1 MNRKWTKFLYE
12 ARNGEISAGVLLYKF
27 RDGQYY
33 VYLIHAG
40 GPYNQGNPHAWG
52 IPKGHFDETL
62 DNTLQQA
69 AEREFV
75 EEVGI
80 QVPGDLTFD
89 LGQIKTAS
97 GKTVQAFAAEGD
109 LPSGYILSSNM
120 VDKMINGKMV
130 TFPEVDD
137 GKWFTLEDA
146 YDIINNRQKPF
157 ITALEVEMSDK
168 LSEELS
174 VNEASNPKAIFMAG
188 GPGSGK
194 GTLLKRV
201 GAYDT
206 NFKVVNV
213 DDIFEPLLKA
223 KAIELKLPEK
233 ELMNLDHPERDI
245 RSQQGKLFVQAQ
257 RETKEKLRELIG
269 LNADIIIDG
278 TGGAYKQI
286 EKSKKMLEDV
296 GYDVAMMFVDV
307 DLPTTLDRND
317 KRLALGGRKVKPER
331 VEKSWNAVH
340 KHKEPYSRLFADNF
354 LLYTGGEDRP
364 EDEDSNITE
373 KFQSFIN

>member
-1 MNRKWTKFLYE
+1 MNKKWKKFLRE
-12 ARNGEISAGVLLYKF
+12 EQSGVQSSGVLLYKF

-33 VYLIHAG
+33 VYLVHAG
-40 GPYNQGNPHAWG
+40 GHWNQGNPHAWG
-52 IPKGHFDETL
+52 IPKGRVEENEGL
-62 DNTLQQA
+62 QA
-69 AEREFV
+69 AAAREF
-75 EEVGI
+75 EEEMGTPL
-80 QVPGDLTFD
+80 PGKLTYQ
-89 LGQIKTAS
+89 LGPIKTS
-97 GKTVQAFAAEGD
+97 NGKTVFAFACEGD
-109 LPSGYILSSNM
+109 LPEGFKPISNLSSMNY
-120 VDKMINGKMV
+120 KGRLV

-146 YDIINNRQKPF
+146 YGIINKRQSPF
-157 ITALEVEMSDK
+157 LTALEAEMKDK
-168 LSEELS
+168 EI
-174 VNEASNPKAIFMAG
+174 NEDAGKKNPKAIFMAG

-194 GTLLKRV
+194 GTLLKKV

-233 ELMNLDHPERDI
+233 ELMNLDHPEREI

-269 LNADIIIDG
+269 LSADIIIDG

-286 EKSKKMLEDV
+286 AKSKEMLEDV

-307 DLPTTLDRND
+307 DLPTTLDRNE

-331 VEKSWNAVH
+331 VEKSWNSVH
-340 KHKEPYSRLFADNF
+340 KHKEAYGRLFNNNF
-354 LLYTGGEDRP
+354 LLYNGAEERP
-364 EDEDSNITE
+364 EDEDSRIKE
-373 KFQSFIN
+373 KFQSFIA